1 MKKTNLLMI
10 LAALAIQSSSI
21 WASATTPTEELTEEA
36 ALVAKIKALQ
46 VQNTA
51 DEQALAQAAKIAELK
66 AQLKAEEEKAAL
78 LAAQKKQQEEDA
90 NLPKTWEGIPWTIM
104 HTAWVNNYQAI
115 ESTFDPRKSSNSFI
129 RESSKL
135 LAKNGGKKFKPA
147 VSQINSSHTDVLKK
161 HPNQWASSGLNEDTE
176 THTNI
181 ARFLLDKIW
190 LQAYQGKVGFKI

>member
-10 LAALAIQSSSI
+10 LAALAVHSSSI
-21 WASATTPTEELTEEA
+21 WASATTPTEEMTEEA
-36 ALVAKIKALQ
+36 ALMAKIKALQ

-51 DEQALAQAAKIAELK
+51 DEQALKIAELK

-90 NLPKTWEGIPWTIM
+90 SLPKTWEGIPWNVM

-161 HPNQWASSGLNEDTE
+161 HPNQWKSMGLNEDTE

-190 LQAYQGKVGFKI
+190 LQAYQGKVGFTI